1 MHAFAFLFVNMSCIF
16 GSDFCCLRQLHLP
29 PAEEKNENGD
39 DKTGNTDSTRQKEQ
53 VTVLRIRRV
62 DDL

>member
-1 MHAFAFLFVNMSCIF
+1 MYFWFRLLLFASVT
-16 GSDFCCLRQLHLP
+16 LP

-39 DKTGNTDSTRQKEQ
+39 DKTGNTDSTRQQEQ
-53 VTVLRIRRV
+53 VAVLRIRRV